1 MIKFKNIKG
10 KKVTLIGGGGFIGHN
25 MALFLQKLGAE
36 VTIIDSFQVN
46 NFVSLIANSDN
57 VENPRL
63 LLAILNER
71 LNLLL
76 ESGIKIKAVDA
87 RDYQSV
93 SAAIETSKPNV
104 IVHLAA
110 ISHSNR
116 SNKDPFSTYDHS
128 LRTLENSLDCYRD
141 KLEHFIFFSS
151 SMVYGNFKKDTVDE
165 ETHCDPIGIYGS
177 LKFAAEKII
186 KSYNQVFNLPYTIIR
201 PSALYGERCISR
213 RVGQIFIENALLGN
227 DIKINGDGKEKL
239 DFTYI
244 QDLVE
249 GIATIIDNPK
259 SKNNIFNMTYGKSRS
274 INDLLEILKPSFPN
288 LKVQYEK
295 RDKLMPVRG
304 TLSMDKAKT
313 ILGFEPRWGLD
324 EGYKEYINWYKE
336 LFESYKKTNKKNFL

>member
-1 MIKFKNIKG
+1 MNKFLNIKG
-10 KKVTLIGGGGFIGHN
+10 KRITLIGGGGFIGHN
-25 MALFLQKLGAE
+25 MALSLQKLGAE

-63 LLAILNER
+63 LLTIINER

-76 ESGIKIKAVDA
+76 QSGIKIKAVDA

-93 SAAIETSKPNV
+93 SSAIESAKPNV

-141 KLEHFIFFSS
+141 KLDHFIFFSS
-151 SMVYGNFKKDTVDE
+151 SMVYGNFKTETVDE
-165 ETHCDPIGIYGS
+165 ETNCDPIGIYGS

-186 KSYNQVFNLPYTIIR
+186 KSYNQVFGLPYTIIR

-213 RVGQIFIENALLGN
+213 RVGQIFIENALLN
-227 DIKINGDGKEKL
+227 KDITINGDGKDKL

-244 QDLVE
+244 EDLVD
-249 GIATIIDNPK
+249 GIVHIIDSPK
-259 SKNNIFNMTYGKSRS
+259 SKNNIFNITYGNSRS
-274 INDLLEILKPSFPN
+274 VNDLLEILKDSFPN
-288 LKVQYEK
+288 IKVNYEK
-295 RDKLMPVRG
+295 RDKLMPIRG
-304 TLSMDKAKT
+304 TLSMDKMRDLLDFT
-313 ILGFEPRWGLD
+313 PRWKI
-324 EGYKEYINWYKE
+324 EQGYKKYIDWYKE
-336 LFESYKKTNKKNFL
+336 LFLNYKK